1 MDKAGASGSVSRHSF
16 YRGLRDHHLPGGG
29 AFPERGCGQDPSRGK
44 RGRLR
49 YRSKPQYCR
58 EQYGKVELPGLGTAF
73 KSEITADRG
82 RTVQSNFH
90 DYQVL
95 RPKCHLWRRISST
108 AARGRREAPEKLG
121 RRQLFRPWPAP
132 CLRLPAAVEVAAP
145 EPPCIR
151 NCLNDRTRASKHNGK
166 HQQSCHLPH
175 GLATH
180 VPSRSHRPS
189 TKIQGFTDLYRK
201 PLQQIFSPQA
211 GLRYAIGTAVLI
223 YGVAA
228 LSLSRLCPSGVAGWA
243 TLALSP
249 GWIFFVRR

>member
-1 MDKAGASGSVSRHSF
+1 MKTSACERYSASFRQGSIRIPEKPAKRRTRSCRARSGRRKIRMDKAGASGSVSRHSF

-180 VPSRSHRPS
+180 DSRRGDQ
-189 TKIQGFTDLYRK
+189 QGTHHEVVNESAK
-201 PLQQIFSPQA
+201 
-211 GLRYAIGTAVLI
+211 YAAARWRLI
-223 YGVAA
+223 
-228 LSLSRLCPSGVAGWA
+228 
-243 TLALSP
+243 
-249 GWIFFVRR
+249 